1 MTIQLESRVADLT
14 RRARRLRCPTHKKG
28 SPPARLGTEG
38 ATSLSQGDEVAIY
51 PTRAQK
57 EVENMAKATNR
68 VTSKSVASK
77 ASKLLS
83 DGRTSARTKSV
94 AASALS
100 QKKR

>member
-14 RRARRLRCPTHKKG
+14 RRARRLRCTTHKKG

-51 PTRAQK
+51 PTRAQ
-57 EVENMAKATNR
+57 EVKNMAKATNR
-68 VTSKSVASK
+68 VTSKSVATK
-77 ASKLLS
+77 ASKLLR